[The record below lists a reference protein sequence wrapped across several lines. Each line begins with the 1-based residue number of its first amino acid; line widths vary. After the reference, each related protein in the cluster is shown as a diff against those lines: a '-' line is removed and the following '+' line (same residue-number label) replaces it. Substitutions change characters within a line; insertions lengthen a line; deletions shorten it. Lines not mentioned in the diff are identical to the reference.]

1 VTIVDLVLQGFF
13 YDLSK
18 SLGLFIPL
26 IVVNCV
32 ILGRAEA
39 FASKNPVGLS
49 LIDGIGMGLGFTGAL
64 FVLGCIREVLGN
76 GTLLGITLFGESFP
90 PLIVMILPPGAFLA
104 LGYMIAAKVWIDRR
118 RAA

>member
-1 VTIVDLVLQGFF
+1 
-13 YDLSK
+13 
-18 SLGLFIPL
+18 
-26 IVVNCV
+26 
-32 ILGRAEA
+32 
-39 FASKNPVGLS
+39 
-49 LIDGIGMGLGFTGAL
+49 
-64 FVLGCIREVLGN
+64 VLGN